1 MLTLAL
7 GSVWG
12 VVGLGMASVVT
23 HIEQTGH
30 IISELKRSQ
39 GSSVQSGVSSQ
50 TGEAPL
56 RSGALAGC
64 FVLAQ
69 ELSLWKL

>member
-1 MLTLAL
+1 MGPGEGGAVARVLKH
-7 GSVWG
+7 V
-12 VVGLGMASVVT
+12 
-23 HIEQTGH
+23 EQTGH
-30 IISELKRSQ
+30 RISELKRSQ
-39 GSSVQSGVSSQ
+39 ASSVQSGVSSQ

-64 FVLAQ
+64 LVFAR

>member
-1 MLTLAL
+1 
-7 GSVWG
+7 
-12 VVGLGMASVVT
+12 MASVLK

-39 GSSVQSGVSSQ
+39 ASSVQSRVSSQ

-64 FVLAQ
+64 LVLAW